1 VSEVAEEPQV
11 ETEESQP
18 EEPEEPDTETE
29 PEGRCEAETTAGG
42 TVYRCALEAMHDGEH
57 SFTPLEDTDTG
68 EEDEQAATDAAM
80 LDANKKVAR
89 AAQTYWNKVREQYGG
104 DLGGFHECPLC
115 VGYPPGLYWPSELPA
130 EKAAALKTIL
140 GQPALENYKRA
151 NAYGVCATC
160 DGLGTVLT
168 GSMVPAHMT
177 HQCVDCTGRG
187 YIAHEAKW
195 EGPARSPILDA
206 PVNGGEEAPAEAPA
220 FDPWGRPHGDP
231 DYYRMP
237 IAGVTT

>member
-1 VSEVAEEPQV
+1 MTDVLEETRA
-11 ETEESQP
+11 ETEEP
-18 EEPEEPDTETE
+18 EPLEPEEPDTEPE
-29 PEGRCEAETTAGG
+29 PEGRCEADTEVGG
-42 TVYRCALEAMHDGEH
+42 TLYRCSLETMHEGEH
-57 SFTPLEDTDTG
+57 SFQPLEDA
-68 EEDEQAATDAAM
+68 EAVEPDEQAANDAAM

-89 AAQTYWNKVREQYGG
+89 AAQTYWNKVREQYGQ

-160 DGLGTVLT
+160 EGLGTVLT

-177 HQCVDCTGRG
+177 HQCVDCSGRG

-195 EGPARSPILDA
+195 EGPAKSPLLETST
-206 PVNGGEEAPAEAPA
+206 NGVETTSEGPPA
-220 FDPWGRPHGDP
+220 FDPWGRAHGDP

>member
-1 VSEVAEEPQV
+1 VTALENEAAEVAELYDV
-11 ETEESQP
+11 AIAEEATA
-18 EEPEEPDTETE
+18 EDDT
-29 PEGRCEAETTAGG
+29 EGRCEADTEVGG
-42 TVYRCALEAMHDGEH
+42 TLYRCSLETMHDGEH
-57 SFTPLEDTDTG
+57 SFQPLEDAEAV
-68 EEDEQAATDAAM
+68 EEPDQAQNDAAM

-89 AAQTYWNKVREQYGG
+89 AAQTYWNKVREQYGE

-130 EKAAALKTIL
+130 EKSAALKTIL

-177 HQCVDCTGRG
+177 HQCVDCAGKG

-195 EGPARSPILDA
+195 DA
-206 PVNGGEEAPAEAPA
+206 PAKSPLLAPDVNGTEPETAEAPA

>member
-1 VSEVAEEPQV
+1 VSETEVEPQT
-11 ETEESQP
+11 EPDAPDTEEDDA
-18 EEPEEPDTETE
+18 PDTETE
-29 PEGRCEAETTAGG
+29 PEGRCEAETEAGG
-42 TVYRCALEAMHDGEH
+42 TAYRCALDAEHDGEH
-57 SFTPLEDTDTG
+57 KFSPVDADDTG
-68 EEDEQAATDAAM
+68 AEDNQAASDAAM

-89 AAQTYWNKVREQYGG
+89 AAQTYWNKVREQYGD
-104 DLGGFHECPLC
+104 DLGGFHSCPLC
-115 VGYPPGLYWPSELPA
+115 VGYPPGLYWPSELPP

-140 GQPALENYKRA
+140 GMPAMENYKRA
-151 NAYGVCATC
+151 NAYMVCATC

-177 HQCVDCTGRG
+177 HQCVDCGGRG

-206 PVNGGEEAPAEAPA
+206 PANGGEEVVGEAPA

>member
-1 VSEVAEEPQV
+1 VT
-11 ETEESQP
+11 ETETEPVTEPTEP
-18 EEPEEPDTETE
+18 EPPEPEPEEPDTE

-42 TVYRCALEAMHDGEH
+42 NLYRCGLQAMHEGDHAFVTVEGEV
-57 SFTPLEDTDTG
+57 LE
-68 EEDEQAATDAAM
+68 EEPDQEATDAAM

-89 AAQTYWNKVREQYGG
+89 AAQTYWNKVREQYGD
-104 DLGGFHECPLC
+104 DLGGFHACPLC
-115 VGYPPGLYWPSELPA
+115 DGYPPGLYWPVELPP
-130 EKAAALKTIL
+130 EKAAALKQIL
-140 GQPALENYKRA
+140 GLPALENYKRA

-177 HQCVDCTGRG
+177 HQCVDCGGKG
-187 YIAHEAKW
+187 YIAHEPKW
-195 EGPARSPILDA
+195 DAPARSPILDA
-206 PVNGGEEAPAEAPA
+206 PANGGEEVPGEPPA

>member
-1 VSEVAEEPQV
+1 VTETVEEPQ
-11 ETEESQP
+11 TEPAEPEP
-18 EEPEEPDTETE
+18 EEPETPDTEPE
-29 PEGRCEAETTAGG
+29 PEGRCEAVTEAGG
-42 TVYRCALEAMHDGEH
+42 TAYRCALEAMHEGEH
-57 SFTPLEDTDTG
+57 SFTALEASDTD
-68 EEDEQAATDAAM
+68 EAPEQEATDAAM

-89 AAQTYWNKVREQYGG
+89 AAQTYWNKVREQYGE
-104 DLGGFHECPLC
+104 DLGGFHACPLC
-115 VGYPPGLYWPSELPA
+115 VGYPPGMYWPAELPP

-140 GQPALENYKRA
+140 GMPALENYKRA
-151 NAYGVCATC
+151 NAYLVCATC

-177 HQCVDCTGRG
+177 HQCVDCSGRG
-187 YIAHEAKW
+187 YITHEAKW

-206 PVNGGEEAPAEAPA
+206 PANGGEEVSAEAPA